1 MCQDAGPRIEPASAA
16 QDVVIPSFC
25 RKDLNGLRFSRL
37 RELAAGPARRTRFA
51 LFRQIVLS
59 G

>member
-16 QDVVIPSFC
+16 QNVVIPGFD

-37 RELAAGPARRTRFA
+37 RELAE
-51 LFRQIVLS
+51 Q
-59 G
+59 